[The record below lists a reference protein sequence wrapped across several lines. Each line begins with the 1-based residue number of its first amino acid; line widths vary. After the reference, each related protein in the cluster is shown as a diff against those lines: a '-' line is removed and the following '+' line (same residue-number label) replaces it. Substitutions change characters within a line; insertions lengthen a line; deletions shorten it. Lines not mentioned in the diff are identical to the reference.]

1 VKRHLT
7 SVCQS
12 LYCRPFLVLTLVL
25 LVGSFQ
31 ASGQDNRTGDEKGF
45 TKYNRNSFSPHR
57 GLFYSFYVSPVLT
70 VDPLGIGG
78 RSTYAIALGTQVR
91 IWESKSADK
100 SLTGLKLKGFYTAF
114 GYEYYPKQIDKVY
127 ASLWIR
133 FKTFM
138 PLTGKIDA
146 IYAYGNGRKGLASRV
161 CVGFELKKISIF
173 ACGETTGF
181 TSFFGPH
188 PYADSPYTNV
198 GEILAI
204 IPVFTRVEK

>member
-1 VKRHLT
+1 V
-7 SVCQS
+7 
-12 LYCRPFLVLTLVL
+12 
-25 LVGSFQ
+25 VGFFQ
-31 ASGQDNRTGDEKGF
+31 ACGQDKLNRDGQGF
-45 TKYNRNSFSPHR
+45 VKYKRNYFSPHR

-78 RSTYAIALGTQVR
+78 RSTYAIALGTQIR

-146 IYAYGNGRKGLASRV
+146 IYAYGNGRKGMAART

-173 ACGETTGF
+173 VCGETTGF
-181 TSFFGPH
+181 RSFFGPH
-188 PYADSPYTNV
+188 PYSDSPYTNV